1 MTHDEQI
8 RHDLDY
14 ISAAVRRQEQPVGT
28 PAIYFLW
35 AVLVPVGFALPD
47 FAPQWAG
54 LYWLFIGIGGGL
66 LSMWL
71 GIRDDRHTGIR
82 DRELGKRYGLHWLFT
97 GLAFMLSALPLATGK
112 VAPAAAVP
120 TFMLIA
126 GLADTLAGVHLNRP
140 ILWSGLL
147 MFAAYAALQ
156 VFPTPRIWTVSG
168 LLIGLS
174 LAWAGIAAR
183 RARLAG
189 AAQ

>member
-54 LYWLFIGIGGGL
+54 LYWLF
-66 LSMWL
+66 
-71 GIRDDRHTGIR
+71 
-82 DRELGKRYGLHWLFT
+82 T
-97 GLAFMLSALPLATGK
+97 GLAVMLSALPLATGK

-126 GLADTLAGVHLNRP
+126 GLAYTLAGVHLIRP
-140 ILWSGLL
+140 LLWSGLMML
-147 MFAAYAALQ
+147 AAYAALQ
-156 VFPTPRIWTVSG
+156 LLPLPYIWTISG
-168 LLIGLS
+168 IAIALS
-174 LAWAGIAAR
+174 LVWAGIVAR
-183 RARLAG
+183 QARHAG
-189 AAQ
+189 NAQ

>member
-54 LYWLFIGIGGGL
+54 LYWLF
-66 LSMWL
+66 
-71 GIRDDRHTGIR
+71 
-82 DRELGKRYGLHWLFT
+82 T
-97 GLAFMLSALPLATGK
+97 GLAFLLTALPLVLGRGDPAT
-112 VAPAAAVP
+112 AAS

-126 GLADTLAGVHLNRP
+126 GLAYTLAGVHLNRP